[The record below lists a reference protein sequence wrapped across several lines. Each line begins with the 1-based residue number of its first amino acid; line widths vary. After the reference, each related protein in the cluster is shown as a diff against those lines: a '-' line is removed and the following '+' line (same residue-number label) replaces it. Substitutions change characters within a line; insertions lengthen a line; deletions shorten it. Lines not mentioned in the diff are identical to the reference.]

1 MISYHL
7 SVIDTIL
14 SPQEQEAILGT
25 TALWIT
31 GTAIQ
36 ERLINSLEQP
46 FGRLIMIF
54 LNPLQKVKIQ
64 IEEFLASIR
73 QRKFP
78 YTCAQECRRGGQK
91 AGCGTHGEEYFW
103 CYTSKTGSEYGYC
116 SPRCHFQLS
125 YSQAILHLAK
135 GIF

>member
-46 FGRLIMIF
+46 FGCLIMIF

-64 IEEFLASIR
+64 IEEFLA
-73 QRKFP
+73 
-78 YTCAQECRRGGQK
+78 
-91 AGCGTHGEEYFW
+91 
-103 CYTSKTGSEYGYC
+103 
-116 SPRCHFQLS
+116 
-125 YSQAILHLAK
+125 
-135 GIF
+135 